1 MGRSWMLNVLMG
13 CAVVGAITAV
23 LDWTFVGLR
32 IGVSH
37 CGVHVLEDVLSLYE
51 MDGVGLLT

>member
-1 MGRSWMLNVLMG
+1 MLNVLMG